1 MKFSP
6 VTSLLI
12 GLVLFLPSLRSTAQ
26 QNGEPHPQLEPF
38 SPTKRSDAQAAVTQL
53 AQNGT
58 TTWILLKPENRRMR
72 LQKNLAPVRR
82 QNRMGRSSPYARR

>member
-12 GLVLFLPSLRSTAQ
+12 GLVLFLPSPLSTAQ
-26 QNGEPHPQLEPF
+26 QNGEPHPQLEAS
-38 SPTKRSDAQAAVTQL
+38 SPTKTERCSSDGYPAGAERD
-53 AQNGT
+53 NHSGFCS
-58 TTWILLKPENRRMR
+58 NRRMR
-72 LQKNLAPVRR
+72 LQRNLAPVRR